1 MTMSI
6 EEYRNMKM
14 SQKEEWEAN
23 FNGKRCSI
31 EALDSIIIKKKGF
44 GPEKPTYTPDAT
56 DPGPYYD
63 PQGIHL
69 HIWKN
74 KKQIQNF
81 NGEQN
86 PNVKCIQFTDDKPG
100 YYCSICHLRNKS
112 SIFKWVQSPEKCI
125 DVPECLKKRRI
136 DINECFE
143 KLNVNDYISFPPREP
158 VNTKLNTETPGCIK
172 NWTTL
177 MFKVL
182 HSITF
187 KKLEYKISNTKILY
201 LWPWELTPY
210 QRFKLNCPEYKNS
223 NVFLNTIDKF
233 TENYAYII

>member
-31 EALDSIIIKKKGF
+31 EALDSIIIKKRGA
-44 GPEKPTYTPDAT
+44 GPEKPTYTYDAT
-56 DPGPYYD
+56 GPGPYYD
-63 PQGIHL
+63 PEGIHL

-74 KKQIQNF
+74 KKHIQNF
-81 NGEQN
+81 TGEQN
-86 PNVKCIQFTDDKPG
+86 PNVKCLQFTDDKPG
-100 YYCSICHLRNKS
+100 YYCAICHIRNKS
-112 SIFKWVQSPEKCI
+112 STFKWVQSPEKCI
-125 DVPECLKKRRI
+125 DIPECLKKHDKFTSADCITNAIQFSPR
-136 DINECFE
+136 NYSNPVS
-143 KLNVNDYISFPPREP
+143 NVPPR
-158 VNTKLNTETPGCIK
+158 GIK

-182 HSITF
+182 HSITS
-187 KKLEYKISNTKILY
+187 KKLEYKISNTKVLY

-210 QRFKLNCPEYKNS
+210 QRFKLNCPEYKKS
-223 NVFLNTIDKF
+223 NVFLNTMDKF
-233 TENYAYII
+233 TENYAYIV

>member
-6 EEYRNMKM
+6 KEYRNMKM
-14 SQKEEWEAN
+14 SQREEWEAN

-44 GPEKPTYTPDAT
+44 GPEKPTYTLDAT
-56 DPGPYYD
+56 GPGPYYD

-81 NGEQN
+81 TSEQN
-86 PNVKCIQFTDDKPG
+86 QNVKCIQFTDDRPG

-112 SIFKWVQSPEKCI
+112 STFKWVQSPEKTI
-125 DVPECLKKRRI
+125 DIPECLKKHDKFTSADCI
-136 DINECFE
+136 TDITQ
-143 KLNVNDYISFPPREP
+143 FPPRICIENNSNSLP
-158 VNTKLNTETPGCIK
+158 ICIK
-172 NWTTL
+172 NWTNL

-182 HSITF
+182 HSIRF
-187 KKLEYKISNTKILY
+187 KKLEYKISNTKVLY

-210 QRFKLNCPEYKNS
+210 QRFKLNCPDYKTS
-223 NVFLNTIDKF
+223 NIFLNTLDKF
-233 TENYAYII
+233 TENYAYIV